1 MLCHLLTGP
10 LQLLLCTSPSG
21 LSTTSL
27 PTDARCLVVMLAVQ
41 QEPINVYWI
50 FSSVCTVHSQ
60 FYYHMTKIKFK
71 SGEDFKV
78 AYLIL
83 TCIMFNLIL
92 TISQTTY
99 LHSQAKHKRVLKHRA
114 IFHSFHYIATLWIL
128 AACTGFSPLVL
139 FKLILNA

>member
-27 PTDARCLVVMLAVQ
+27 PTGARCLVVMLAVQ

-50 FSSVCTVHSQ
+50 FSSVYIVHPQ

-99 LHSQAKHKRVLKHRA
+99 LHSQAKHDKRVLKHRA
-114 IFHSFHYIATLWIL
+114 IFPW
-128 AACTGFSPLVL
+128 FSLHCNSMDSCCLYWFQPLST
-139 FKLILNA
+139 F